1 MGAPVNIRQMDSTTG
16 RNRVSLAVA
25 EGDGSIQ
32 DLDEFGGQ
40 PIQDGSTL
48 EMYSEDWLEVIA
60 VYRYN
65 NDDNWALVTSEA
77 GELDAPTYVSSTTN
91 IEGTILTVTFSKA
104 MADPAGLQ
112 ASFTV
117 EDGDAVTIT
126 SAALQEDRTKI
137 DLYLASAVANGD
149 TLTVAY
155 TKGEVKSADVVHL
168 ETFAAQITNNAV
180 PA

>member
-1 MGAPVNIRQMDSTTG
+1 MGAPVNIRQTG
-16 RNRVSLAVA
+16 IATSMNRVSLAVA
-25 EGDGSIQ
+25 KGDGSIQ
-32 DLDEFGGQ
+32 DLDEFNGRQ
-40 PIQDGSTL
+40 IEDGSDL

-60 VYRYN
+60 VYRYSN
-65 NDDNWALVTSEA
+65 GENWALVTA
-77 GELDAPTYVSSTTN
+77 NTGELSAPTYVSSTTN
-91 IEGTILTVTFSKA
+91 VAGTILTVTFSKP
-104 MADPAGLQ
+104 MANPAGLQ
-112 ASFTV
+112 ASFAV
-117 EDGDAVTIT
+117 DDGDAVTIT